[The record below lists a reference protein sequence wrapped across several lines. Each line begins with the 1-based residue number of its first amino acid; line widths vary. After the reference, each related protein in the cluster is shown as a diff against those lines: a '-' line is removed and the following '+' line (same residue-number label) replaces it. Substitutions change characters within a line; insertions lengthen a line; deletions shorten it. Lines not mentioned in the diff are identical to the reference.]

1 MDTNLIL
8 TLEEVISLN
17 GWENISSTIYEKK
30 FGKLEK
36 PIINIGARIP
46 IIQVLLTEKE
56 KNILP
61 SVSDIEKGIL
71 NLTQIN

>member
-1 MDTNLIL
+1 MVGENL
-8 TLEEVISLN
+8 
-17 GWENISSTIYEKK
+17 YQAQYMKK

-36 PIINIGARIP
+36 PIINIGAKSSIIP
-46 IIQVLLTEKE
+46 SSIEK
-56 KNILP
+56 KKILP